1 MIEVHVLLHTIL
13 QRETPDGPL
22 RHLDVQLPDGSDL
35 QDLLMQLEIEL
46 EADQILLV
54 VNGRLAAASQV
65 LEQDDQI
72 SLMPALSGG

>member
-22 RHLDVQLPDGSDL
+22 RHLDVRLPDGSDL
-35 QDLLMQLEIEL
+35 HSLLTQLEIEL
-46 EADQILLV
+46 EADHLLLV
-54 VNGRLAAASQV
+54 VNGRLAAATQI
-65 LEQDDQI
+65 LEQGDRV